1 MSVSLE
7 ITGKVHHI
15 GETQQISDKY
25 KKRECVLHVENP
37 QNPQYDDFISIQFG
51 QDNCSKLDSLKFQDE
66 VKIQC
71 NVKGRQ
77 YSDKNTG
84 EIKYFNS
91 IEGWKVEVISSAPQ
105 QQPVQYPTPTPTQ
118 TPTEEEAAASDDL
131 PF

>member
-1 MSVSLE
+1 M
-7 ITGKVHHI
+7 
-15 GETQQISDKY
+15 
-25 KKRECVLHVENP
+25 HVENQ

-51 QDNCSKLDSLKFQDE
+51 QDNCNKLDSLKFQDE

-91 IEGWKVEVISSAPQ
+91 IEGWKVEVISSSPQ
-105 QQPVQYPTPTPTQ
+105 QQQIVQQPMPTQ
-118 TPTEEEAAASDDL
+118 TPTETAETAASDDL

>member
-25 KKRECVLHVENP
+25 KKRECVLHIENP

-51 QDNCSKLDSLKFQDE
+51 QDNCNKLDSLKFQDE

-84 EIKYFNS
+84 GIKYFNS

-105 QQPVQYPTPTPTQ
+105 QQSTQ
-118 TPTEEEAAASDDL
+118 HQQPSSQHAQTEASGDDL